1 MLPRVHFPAGE
12 CLSVFGEPLTGP
24 AIIAMMLSGFRAL
37 IRYWLPPPVDRALIA
52 PKLARFYAER
62 ADYHNMTAGED
73 KVDHP
78 QVRLLLARIRPTDTV
93 VEFGC
98 GGGVVLS
105 AAGQL
110 AKETIGFDIGEIAL
124 AKANSR
130 PGRHRALKSD
140 VANVPLRDNSADLA
154 YSFEVL
160 EHVWNPAD
168 VIREMIRVVKPGG
181 TVFFTTPNGYTMNLH
196 LSLRRSVR
204 MIHHLGA
211 AVTIT
216 LASLRK
222 APYENIP
229 PDLDADPVYP
239 DCDMITRIHPKSL
252 VAFSRN
258 SGCDMERLETFFFLR
273 EKSNSEA
280 ERRRYEGLE
289 RHPFYHWHGDH
300 ILFVGSKRATL

>member
-1 MLPRVHFPAGE
+1 
-12 CLSVFGEPLTGP
+12 
-24 AIIAMMLSGFRAL
+24 MLSGLSAL
-37 IRYWLPPPVDRALIA
+37 IRYWLPPRVDRALIA

-73 KVDHP
+73 KVNGP

-93 VEFGC
+93 VDFGC

-110 AKETIGFDIGEIAL
+110 AKEAFGFDIGEIAL
-124 AKANSR
+124 RKANSR
-130 PGRHRALKSD
+130 PGRHCALKSD
-140 VANVPLRDNSADLA
+140 VANVPLRDNFADLA
-154 YSFEVL
+154 YSLEVL
-160 EHVWNPAD
+160 EHVWNPAA

-196 LSLRRSVR
+196 LRMRRSVR
-204 MIHHLGA
+204 IIHHLGA

-239 DCDMITRIHPKSL
+239 DCDMITRIHPKRL
-252 VAFSRN
+252 VDFSRN
-258 SGCDMERLETFFFLR
+258 SGCDLERLETFFFLR
-273 EKSNSEA
+273 KNSNSEA
-280 ERRRYEGLE
+280 ERRRYERLE

-300 ILFVGSKRATL
+300 ILFVEQSAHFRELKLFARHH

>member
-1 MLPRVHFPAGE
+1 
-12 CLSVFGEPLTGP
+12 
-24 AIIAMMLSGFRAL
+24 MMLSGLSAL
-37 IRYWLPPPVDRALIA
+37 VRYWLPPHVDRALIA

-62 ADYHNMTAGED
+62 ADYHKMTARED

-78 QVRLLLARIRPTDTV
+78 QVRLLLGRIRPTDTV

-110 AKETIGFDIGEIAL
+110 AKEAIGFDIGEIAL

-130 PGRHRALKSD
+130 PGRHHALKSD
-140 VANVPLRDNSADLA
+140 VANVPLRDNFADLA

-181 TVFFTTPNGYTMNLH
+181 TVFFTTPNDYNMHLH

-204 MIHHLGA
+204 IIHHLGA
-211 AVTIT
+211 VVSST

-222 APYENIP
+222 VPYENLP

-239 DCDMITRIHPKSL
+239 DCDRISRTHPKSL
-252 VAFSRN
+252 ARFLRN
-258 SGCDMERLETFFFLR
+258 SGCDVERLETFFFLR
-273 EKSNSEA
+273 EKSNSET
-280 ERRRYEGLE
+280 ERQRYERLE
-289 RHPFYHWHGDH
+289 RHPFYHWYGDH
-300 ILFVGSKRATL
+300 ILFVGTKRATL